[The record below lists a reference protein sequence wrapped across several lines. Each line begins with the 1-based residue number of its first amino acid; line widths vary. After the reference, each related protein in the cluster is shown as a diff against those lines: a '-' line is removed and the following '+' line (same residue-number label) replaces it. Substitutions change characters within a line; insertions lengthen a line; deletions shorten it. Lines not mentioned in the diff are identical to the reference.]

1 MPSPPSAEAW
11 GPERGPLGLE
21 GLSRPERAIAA
32 RTHLPGGPIAS
43 RWTRGVCRPLA
54 PGTAPWQPG
63 PGRRCPARRTGTRG
77 PGVLISGAVALLLA
91 GCSGPR
97 RQDQPAATAAGVPV
111 AAVLALSGNGSAYG
125 QDQRLG
131 LRLALNGLN
140 GAGGINGTPLT
151 LQIEDG
157 ASDEASAIAAFNLA
171 IDRGSLA
178 LIGPTLSQQAF
189 AADPVA
195 QRRGV
200 PVLAPSNTATGI
212 PQLGSFISRVSAQSS
227 VIAPLAIDRA
237 LKLGPAIRRVA
248 IFYAQDDAYST
259 AETVIFQKALADR
272 GLKPVTVQRTQLA
285 DQDFQNQITATLR
298 LRPDLVVL
306 SLQAVDGGNLI
317 RQLRELG
324 YRGTI
329 VVGNG
334 MNTPNIYPICQ
345 LHCDGILIAQ
355 AYSPQLPTAA
365 NQALLR
371 AFRAAQGAGSNP
383 PQLTAQAYTAL
394 QVVAEALRRVDR
406 RRPLASTPLAEARRA
421 LNAEILAGRYSTP
434 LGEIRF
440 TPEGEVI
447 QSAFFVARVRMEAD
461 GRHGRFELLP

>member
-1 MPSPPSAEAW
+1 MILGVGGLRPDGGIPPALRPRPSRQQGSADLPM
-11 GPERGPLGLE
+11 GR
-21 GLSRPERAIAA
+21 RRRAA
-32 RTHLPGGPIAS
+32 RSLPAALLAVLLVGCAS
-43 RWTRGVCRPLA
+43 RRDDA
-54 PGTAPWQPG
+54 
-63 PGRRCPARRTGTRG
+63 
-77 PGVLISGAVALLLA
+77 
-91 GCSGPR
+91 
-97 RQDQPAATAAGVPV
+97 PAASAAGVPV
-111 AAVLALSGNGSAYG
+111 AAVIALTGNGSAYG

-131 LRLALNGLN
+131 LRLALEAANAS
-140 GAGGINGTPLT
+140 AGIHGKPLQ
-151 LQIEDG
+151 LRVEDG
-157 ASDEASAIAAFNLA
+157 ASDEQSAIAAFNLV
-171 IDRGSLA
+171 IDRGA
-178 LIGPTLSQQAF
+178 VAIIGPTLSQQAF

-212 PQLGSFISRVSAQSS
+212 PQIGSFISRVSAQSS
-227 VIAPLAIDRA
+227 VIAPLSLDRA
-237 LKLGPAIRRVA
+237 LRLQPSIRRVA
-248 IFYAQDDAYST
+248 VFFAQDDAYST
-259 AETVIFQKALADR
+259 AETAIFQKALADR

-298 LRPDLVVL
+298 QRPDLVVL

-345 LHCDGILIAQ
+345 RHCDGILIAQ
-355 AYSPQLPTAA
+355 AYSPELATPA
-365 NQALLR
+365 NR
-371 AFRAAQGAGSNP
+371 AFVQAFQAAQGAGRIP

-394 QVVAEALRRVDR
+394 QVVSEALRRVDR
-406 RRPLASTPLAEARRA
+406 QRPLATTPLTEARRA
-421 LNAEILAGRYSTP
+421 LNAAILSGRYDTP

-447 QSAFFVARVRMEAD
+447 QKNFYVARVRMDPD
-461 GRHGRFELLP
+461 GRSGRFQLLP